1 MRLGRCQVILL
12 TCFHQLVRKKSLPLC
27 PVMCSGDAGHRCGCG
42 RCLAVDDVLS
52 FLSCDTN
59 HAEYAAKRP
68 KMGYTRRSS
77 KINL

>member
-1 MRLGRCQVILL
+1 MLAIAL
-12 TCFHQLVRKKSLPLC
+12 
-27 PVMCSGDAGHRCGCG
+27 GDA
-42 RCLAVDDVLS
+42 LS